1 MNDYNNSIFKK
12 EVEDGKKTNNN
23 KKDDNNAEQ
32 GIDLNDVNPDVNAG
46 IGLSKE
52 DEDEIRAEVAK
63 KADKEKQKEDKEEKE
78 KEDEKKEEQK
88 LKEKREDKENK
99 EKNDKKQEKKKE
111 NKDAV
116 LRFLKET
123 KDMMDGSSMINA
135 EKVKSLD
142 GNEKDNKSA
151 ITKNAQNADRH
162 EKTQLGDLFSSLQH
176 NNVAGK
182 GLDALKARQS
192 NNTKGQ
198 KPDLKYTTDQ
208 NQRKNKQN
216 AEKRKNENKQ
226 RDARIKEQNAKRTA
240 DLEKKRQEAEKE
252 IAEARAREK
261 AKRVKKSEESEQE
274 YQNDLKEIDD
284 KYNKKIAKINDTY
297 KIGDTPINGSSPED
311 PFSRLSEDGRQ
322 EIINTRSNSKE
333 KDKFR
338 ETSNDITAVKNLPD
352 TLPKVNRVDKNNIT
366 DPSKLNINAQIDPK
380 KESTN
385 SKKTDLKQ
393 QTTETQAKF
402 NAAVKKAEE
411 RQNGQPKQNNT
422 IPING
427 KKGIKIG

>member
-1 MNDYNNSIFKK
+1 MNDDNGIFKK

-32 GIDLNDVNPDVNAG
+32 GIDLNDVNLDVTG
-46 IGLSKE
+46 GGLSEEEISEIKE
-52 DEDEIRAEVAK
+52 EIEK

-123 KDMMDGSSMINA
+123 KDIINGSSMIDA
-135 EKVKSLD
+135 KHVGSLD

-192 NNTKGQ
+192 NNTKSQ
-198 KPDLKYTTDQ
+198 KPDLNYTTDQ
-208 NQRKNKQN
+208 DQRKNKQN

-297 KIGDTPINGSSPED
+297 KIGDASINDRSQED
-311 PFSRLSEDGRQ
+311 VFSKLSEDGRQ
-322 EIINTRSNSKE
+322 EIIDTAKLNNKE
-333 KDKFR
+333 KDKPR
-338 ETSNDITAVKNLPD
+338 EVSNDITEAKKLPH
-352 TLPKVNRVDKNNIT
+352 TLPKVNRVYKNNIT
-366 DPSKLNINAQIDPK
+366 DPSKLNINAQIDQK
-380 KESTN
+380 KRSTN
-385 SKKTDLKQ
+385 TENTDLKQ
-393 QTTETQAKF
+393 QTTEAQAKF

-411 RQNGQPKQNNT
+411 QQQNTQLKPNNAK
-422 IPING
+422 PINSKNG
-427 KKGIKIG
+427 AKIG